1 MTELKPLEGIRILA
15 IEQLMALPFCT
26 QLLADFGAEVISV
39 ESIGY
44 GSYESSRWR
53 ERTGR
58 HKQRIQVRLNDP
70 RGQELLRRLAG
81 SVDVVAENFRPGVM
95 DKYGLG
101 WTALEE
107 LNPSLI
113 YVSISGYGHPDFL
126 TSPLWRQAAYGPIGE
141 AMSGA
146 MHAIRGQGGL
156 ASGMALGDIVSALFA
171 TSGILVALRQR
182 DRTGQG
188 QYLDVSMADSLF
200 ALAELPFIK
209 HSLSGLP
216 KSKSDGRP
224 AGRTSFVDYPSGV
237 FAANDGEIQLII
249 MNDVHWDALCR
260 VLGHEEW
267 IDDREFN
274 DAGVRPTLIRDVVL
288 PIFQE
293 WAGQHTKVDA
303 AAILQEAGIAAA
315 PINGPSDVEYHPH
328 FGSRR
333 MIETVEI
340 EDGHRIKVAGNPIK
354 LSAVEASRPDHP
366 TPIRIARPGEDT
378 RSVLREVFGLTAE
391 EITDYEKEGVVLD
404 TSVEVS
410 A

>member
-1 MTELKPLEGIRILA
+1 MPEPKPLEGIRILA

-26 QLLADFGAEVISV
+26 QLLADFGAQVISV

-58 HKQRIQVRLNDP
+58 HKQRIQVKLNDA
-70 RGQELLRRLAG
+70 RGQELLRRLAS

-101 WTALEE
+101 WADMQKVD
-107 LNPSLI
+107 PALI
-113 YVSISGYGHPDFL
+113 YVSISGFGHPDFL
-126 TSPLWRQAAYGPIGE
+126 ASPLWGQAAYGPIGE

-171 TSGILVALRQR
+171 TSGILIALRQR
-182 DRTGQG
+182 DRTGVG

-209 HSLSGLP
+209 HSLSTVVAPRPDGLP
-216 KSKSDGRP
+216 TGRS
-224 AGRTSFVDYPSGV
+224 SFVDYPSGV
-237 FAANDGEIQLII
+237 FAASDGEIQLIM
-249 MNDVHWDALCR
+249 MNDLHWEALCR

-267 IDDREFN
+267 IDDAGFN
-274 DAGVRPTLIRDVVL
+274 DPGTRPSLIREVVL
-288 PIFQE
+288 PIFEE
-293 WAGQHTKVDA
+293 WVRARTKVQA
-303 AAILQEAGIAAA
+303 AGVLQEAGIAAA
-315 PINGPSDVEYHPH
+315 PINGPADIEDHAH
-328 FGSRR
+328 FQARR

-340 EDGHRIKVAGNPIK
+340 EDGLQVKVAGNPIK
-354 LSAVEASRPDHP
+354 LSAIEASRGTERPSVP
-366 TPIRIARPGEDT
+366 IARPGEHT
-378 RSVLREVFGLTAE
+378 RSVLEQDFGLTRE
-391 EITDYEKEGVVLD
+391 EIAEFEEQGVVLD
-404 TSVEVS
+404 TSAQVS
-410 A
+410 G

>member
-1 MTELKPLEGIRILA
+1 MTDSKPLEGIRILA

-26 QLLADFGAEVISV
+26 QLLADFGAQVVSV

-58 HKQRIQVRLNDP
+58 HKERIQVKLNDA

-101 WTALEE
+101 WADMQKV
-107 LNPSLI
+107 NPALI
-113 YVSISGYGHPDFL
+113 YVSISGFGHPDFL
-126 TSPLWRQAAYGPIGE
+126 ASPLWGQAAYGPIGE

-182 DRTGQG
+182 DRTGVG

-209 HSLSGLP
+209 HSLSAVVP
-216 KSKSDGRP
+216 PRPDDRP
-224 AGRTSFVDYPSGV
+224 AGRSSFVDYPSGV
-237 FAANDGEIQLII
+237 FAASDGEIQLIM
-249 MNDVHWDALCR
+249 MNDLHWEALCR

-267 IDDREFN
+267 IEDAGFN
-274 DAGVRPTLIRDVVL
+274 DPGVRPSLIRDVVL
-288 PIFQE
+288 PVFDS
-293 WAGQHTKVDA
+293 WVLARTKVQA
-303 AAILQEAGIAAA
+303 AGVLQEAGIAAA
-315 PINGPSDVEYHPH
+315 PINGPADIEDHPH
-328 FGSRR
+328 FRAR
-333 MIETVEI
+333 HMIETVEI
-340 EDGHRIKVAGNPIK
+340 EDGLQIKVAGNPIK
-354 LSAVEASRPDHP
+354 LSAVEASRDTGGPRL
-366 TPIRIARPGEDT
+366 RIARPGEHT
-378 RSVLREVFGLTAE
+378 RSVLEQDFGLTGE
-391 EITDYEKEGVVLD
+391 EIAEFEEQGVILD
-404 TSVEVS
+404 TSAQVVG
-410 A
+410 